1 MFDIRFVARLE
12 IFIKVSILINFLKL
26 NLMELGSKFTIF
38 ESKYLNLF
46 LYQIKEYFEYLES
59 TELVE
64 FFFNLKKRLKLLTT
78 PYLSQISPHQL
89 MSLYFVI
96 VAVLLPP
103 FLEEVSIHSS
113 LKFALQLH

>member
-26 NLMELGSKFTIF
+26 NLKLGSKFTIF

-89 MSLYFVI
+89 MSLCFVI